1 MKKMLTLAAVVLFAA
16 AAQAQD
22 ANELMNKA
30 MNAYYYPGNDGKA
43 DISMVITDKGG
54 STRTRE
60 MVMTRI
66 NVGGKAGGDQ
76 KYFAYFKQ
84 PGDVRETTF
93 MVFKNVNKDDNR
105 WIYVP
110 SVKMVRQISAED
122 KRGSFMGSDFT
133 YEDVSGRPVGRDSHS
148 LTKEDTLD
156 GAPVYVVTS
165 TPKDKVEY
173 ARKITWISKAN
184 SLPVKEE
191 YYDAAGTLLRTM
203 TLTDVQEINGFPTPM
218 KRTMKDHKSG
228 SVTVITVNSASY
240 NIGVD
245 DSDFSERR
253 MQRPPRTWM
262 K

>member
-1 MKKMLTLAAVVLFAA
+1 MKKLFTVAALAVFAM

-54 STRTRE
+54 SVRTRE

-93 MVFKNVNKDDNR
+93 MAFKNVGRDDNR

-122 KRGSFMGSDFT
+122 KRSSFMGSDFT
-133 YEDVSGRPVGRDSHS
+133 YEDVSGRPVDRDSH
-148 LTKEDTLD
+148 TFTREDTLN
-156 GAPVYVVTS
+156 GEAVSVVTS

-184 SLPVKEE
+184 SLPVQEE

-203 TLTDVQEINGFPTPM
+203 SLTDIKDINGFPTPM

-228 SVTVITVNSASY
+228 SVTVITINSASY
-240 NIGVD
+240 NIGVED
-245 DSDFSERR
+245 GDFSERR
-253 MQRPPRTWM
+253 MQRPPRAWM